1 MCRGDRGIEMESV
14 KEKLRNSERGL
25 RNVVGSGNL
34 LDRARI
40 VPLAYPVNWNVPML
54 NRSAVVI
61 IPKKPFLDWVNAVD
75 DLGTVT
81 ADDMQGMIYLVPDY
95 EDPADADKVLKKVCN
110 DIFCRELEGWHT
122 DEEAWPQDRSFKV
135 FKQWF
140 DIQHYEI
147 VTDVGRGP
155 IENDDQ
161 D

>member
-1 MCRGDRGIEMESV
+1 MA
-14 KEKLRNSERGL
+14 
-25 RNVVGSGNL
+25 GSGNL

-40 VPLAYPVNWNVPML
+40 VPLAYPVNRNVPML

-61 IPKKPFLDWVNAVD
+61 IPKQPFLDWVNAVD
-75 DLGTVT
+75 DLGGVT

-161 D
+161 E

>member
-1 MCRGDRGIEMESV
+1 
-14 KEKLRNSERGL
+14 
-25 RNVVGSGNL
+25 
-34 LDRARI
+34 
-40 VPLAYPVNWNVPML
+40 ML

-61 IPKKPFLDWVNAVD
+61 IPKQPFLDWVNAVD
-75 DLGTVT
+75 DVGTVT

-122 DEEAWPQDRSFKV
+122 DAEAWPQDRSFKV

-140 DIQHYEI
+140 DVQHYEI

-161 D
+161 E